1 MEKEINDI
9 LYAMFQ
15 DQVRILDNRVY
26 DKWIQE
32 LKYFVKKDSVST
44 HFQDRVCLIV
54 RNIMEAYKEELDK
67 L

>member
-1 MEKEINDI
+1 
-9 LYAMFQ
+9 MFQ